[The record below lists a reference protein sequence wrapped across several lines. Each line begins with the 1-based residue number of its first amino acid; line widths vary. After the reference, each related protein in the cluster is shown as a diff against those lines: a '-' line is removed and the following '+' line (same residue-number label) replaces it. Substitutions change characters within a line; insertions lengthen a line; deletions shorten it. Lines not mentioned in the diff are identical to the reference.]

1 MKTNLK
7 QFHLIGHLESCMLR
21 AVCPNATAAAQ
32 PAHPLQTQPH
42 SHAHAASLKA
52 RQAKHVMLKQ
62 KKKKTKTGNKTHSQT
77 QHKQNDQTADTSLKL
92 KSFHSNISSADY

>member
-7 QFHLIGHLESCMLR
+7 QFHLIGNLESCMLR

-62 KKKKTKTGNKTHSQT
+62 KKKKPKQEIKHTHKLNINKMTKLQI
-77 QHKQNDQTADTSLKL
+77 QV
-92 KSFHSNISSADY
+92 